1 MAQVKVLVV
10 DDEWMIRA
18 GLSLLLEGAEDLR
31 VVGEAGNGREAL
43 TAASELRPDVVLMDI
58 RMPVMDGLEATA
70 TLLERDPDAKVL
82 ILTTF
87 DNDATV
93 LAALSLGAVGFLLK
107 DTEPS
112 ELVSAVRQA
121 AQGRIPLSPTITRKL
136 VAAAVGQADTSRRDR
151 ALGELGRLTERE
163 RETALLVAAGA
174 TNQEIA
180 EALFVSLATV
190 KTHLSSAML
199 KLGATNRVQVAL
211 RCYEA
216 GLI

>member
-18 GLSLLLEGAEDLR
+18 GLRLLLEGSEDLR

-58 RMPVMDGLEATA
+58 RMPVLDGLEATA
-70 TLLERDPDAKVL
+70 ALLEADPDAKVL

-107 DTEPS
+107 DTEPT

-121 AQGRIPLSPTITRKL
+121 AQGRIPLSPTITRQL

-163 RETALLVAAGA
+163 REIALAVASGA
-174 TNQEIA
+174 TNLEIA

-216 GLI
+216 ALL